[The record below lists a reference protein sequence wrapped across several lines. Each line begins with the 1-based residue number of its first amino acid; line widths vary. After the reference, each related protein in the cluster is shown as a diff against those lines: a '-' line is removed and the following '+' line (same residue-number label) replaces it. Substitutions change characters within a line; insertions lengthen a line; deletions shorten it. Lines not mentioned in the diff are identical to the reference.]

1 MLFDKQMTDSGPKS
15 TDYLKAIAFK
25 EQTNIVNMEI
35 KEETPGE
42 SKALVTRTPEEDSIK
57 PAEVHEEVEKVNE
70 SKNIIEQAKDGES
83 GLKKIHTRSA
93 GNEILEKV
101 SFNWYRN
108 SFYIYHM
115 LVLILLHENVNMK

>member
-15 TDYLKAIAFK
+15 TEYLKATDSK
-25 EQTNIVNMEI
+25 EQTKIVNMEI
-35 KEETPGE
+35 KEETTGE
-42 SKALVTRTPEEDSIK
+42 SEALVTRTPEEDSIK
-57 PAEVHEEVEKVNE
+57 PAEVQEEVEKVNE

-108 SFYIYHM
+108 SFYINHM